1 MSSSSAASLGGD
13 VCRVPL
19 DDPNNATAVAA
30 AFGGSYHESDCGM
43 LQKCTSLHVQYT
55 SINRGVDSHLA
66 TWYSCEMDPW
76 QVGGLVVALIV
87 LAVLAYLGVRRLRR
101 REDAGGDH
109 HHEDSGRRRRF

>member
-1 MSSSSAASLGGD
+1 MSSSSASSLGGD

-43 LQKCTSLHVQYT
+43 LQKCTSLHVKYT
-55 SINRGVDSHLA
+55 NINRGADMHLA

-101 REDAGGDH
+101 SEEATAH
-109 HHEDSGRRRRF
+109 HHESSSRRRY